1 LSKHLF
7 RDFACFLRR
16 FDDVDAAFES
26 VVEGPLSSPAGVN
39 LRFHHQSAIR
49 TDSSC
54 GEIEISQFARD
65 RFRFIRRCR
74 DFSARCGYSKFFEQ
88 RFRLI
93 FVNIHRAVASKA
105 LKCADGNRNSVRM
118 AAHDE
123 IAAKIEN
130 ATASKLLLA
139 SAADNIR
146 ALLNSG
152 SSEFYS
158 RVISELIAGGHWD
171 ELSDRF
177 YKTLEFGTG
186 GLRGRTIGKI
196 VTKAERGNAGTDER
210 PQFPCVGTNAM
221 NFANVNRATQGLV
234 AYAKE
239 WHAKNKI
246 ETRPRIVI
254 AHDSRFFSN
263 EFTELTAEVAAENG
277 CDAYIFDGPR
287 STPELSFAVRHL
299 NATAGIVI
307 TASHNPP
314 HDNGYKVYFADGAQV
329 IEPHASGIIEKVNT
343 IRSESYEPLPKDR
356 QGTVTTLGHEVDE
369 AYMKRLE
376 TLIVDRRALS
386 SAKSLRIVFT
396 PLHGTGAVTLNPML
410 QRLGFNFEVVPEQ
423 EKFDPRFSTVKSP
436 NPENAEALALGIEL
450 ARKTKADIVIAT
462 DPDSDR
468 LGVAVR
474 DASSEMKLLS
484 GNQIGSLLAYYRLKK
499 SFDLGILNQEN
510 ASRAVVI
517 KTFVTTDLQK
527 VISEHFG
534 VRCVETLTGFKYF
547 GAKLEKYERALPP
560 EIRKKYRQL
569 SEEETRA
576 ARLKYSSFYVFGSE
590 ESYGYSGADFVRDK
604 DGNAGAIMF
613 CEMAAYAKSR
623 GRTVDQLL
631 DEAFAGFGYFEEKN
645 ASIYFE
651 GAEGA
656 DKIARLLESYA
667 NNPPTEIAGSKVVGI
682 TDFEKQTIRD
692 VEGDV
697 IPKQKMSIFELE
709 DKTRIAVRGSGTE
722 PKIKYYNFAQ
732 RRPDKGKFTEDELAK
747 IKRGVSEQLEKVWGF
762 IEKDAHARLK

>member
-1 LSKHLF
+1 
-7 RDFACFLRR
+7 
-16 FDDVDAAFES
+16 
-26 VVEGPLSSPAGVN
+26 
-39 LRFHHQSAIR
+39 
-49 TDSSC
+49 
-54 GEIEISQFARD
+54 
-65 RFRFIRRCR
+65 
-74 DFSARCGYSKFFEQ
+74 
-88 RFRLI
+88 
-93 FVNIHRAVASKA
+93 
-105 LKCADGNRNSVRM
+105 M
-118 AAHDE
+118 AAHDDT
-123 IAAKIEN
+123 AAKIN
-130 ATASKLLLA
+130 KA
-139 SAADNIR
+139 SADNQLLESTVKNIR
-146 ALLNSG
+146 DLLTGAPNDL
-152 SSEFYS
+152 YA
-158 RVISELIAGGHWD
+158 RVVDELVDRGAWD
-171 ELSDRF
+171 ELNDRF

-196 VTKAERGNAGTDER
+196 VTKAERGNSGADER

-239 WHAKNKI
+239 WHTQNKI
-246 ETRPRIVI
+246 DTPPKIVI
-254 AHDSRFFSN
+254 AHDTRFFSD
-263 EFTELTAEVAAENG
+263 EFTGLTAKVAAENG

-329 IEPHASGIIEKVNT
+329 IDPHASGIIAKVKA
-343 IRSESYEPLPKDR
+343 IKRESYEPLPKDR
-356 QGTVTTLGHEVDE
+356 QGSVTALGKDVDE

-376 TLIVDRRALS
+376 TLIVDPGVLS
-386 SAKSLRIVFT
+386 GANTLRIVFT
-396 PLHGTGAVTLNPML
+396 PLHGTGAVTLEPML
-410 QRLGFNFEVVPEQ
+410 KRLGFNFEMVPEQ
-423 EKFDPRFSTVKSP
+423 ERFDPRFGTVKSP
-436 NPENAEALALGIEL
+436 NPENAEALTLGIEL
-450 ARKTKADIVIAT
+450 AKKTNADVVIAT

-468 LGVAVR
+468 LGVAAR
-474 DASSEMKLLS
+474 SATGEMKLIS

-499 SFDLGILNQEN
+499 FFDLGILNREN

-527 VISEHFG
+527 VIPEHFG

-547 GAKLEKYERALPP
+547 GAKLDKYERALPP
-560 EIRKKYRQL
+560 EIRKQYRQL

-604 DGNAGAIMF
+604 DGNAAGIMF

-645 ASIYFE
+645 GSLYFE

-656 DKIARLLESYA
+656 DKIASLLESYA
-667 NNPPTEIAGSKVVGI
+667 RKPPGEIAGSKVVGV

-722 PKIKYYNFAQ
+722 PKIKYYIFAQ
-732 RRPDKGKFTEDELAK
+732 RRPEKGKFA
-747 IKRGVSEQLEKVWGF
+747 VEQLSQIKSDIGRRLEEVWNWV
-762 IEKDAHARLK
+762 EKDARTRVAQ

>member
-1 LSKHLF
+1 M
-7 RDFACFLRR
+7 
-16 FDDVDAAFES
+16 
-26 VVEGPLSSPAGVN
+26 AG
-39 LRFHHQSAIR
+39 SE
-49 TDSSC
+49 D
-54 GEIEISQFARD
+54 
-65 RFRFIRRCR
+65 
-74 DFSARCGYSKFFEQ
+74 
-88 RFRLI
+88 
-93 FVNIHRAVASKA
+93 
-105 LKCADGNRNSVRM
+105 
-118 AAHDE
+118 
-123 IAAKIEN
+123 IAAKIGSAIVN
-130 ATASKLLLA
+130 KRLLE
-139 SAADNIR
+139 SAAKNIR
-146 ALLNSG
+146 ALVDG
-152 SSEFYS
+152 ASSDLYA
-158 RVISELIAGGHWD
+158 RVVDELIAGGEWD
-171 ELSDRF
+171 ELNDRF

-196 VTKAERGNAGTDER
+196 VTKAERGNAGPDGR
-210 PQFPCVGTNAM
+210 PEFPCVGTNAM

-234 AYAKE
+234 AYATE
-239 WHAKNKI
+239 WHAQNKI
-246 ETRPRIVI
+246 TARPKIVI
-254 AHDSRFFSN
+254 AHDTRFFSN
-263 EFTELTAEVAAENG
+263 EFTDLTAKVAAENG

-299 NATAGIVI
+299 NATAGVVI

-329 IEPHASGIIEKVNT
+329 IEPHASGIITKVNAIT
-343 IRSESYEPLPKDR
+343 SESYEPLPKDR
-356 QGTVTTLGHEVDE
+356 QGSVTTLGPDVDE

-376 TLIVDRRALS
+376 TLIVDPSVLN

-396 PLHGTGAVTLNPML
+396 PLHGTGAVTLKPML
-410 QRLGFNFEVVPEQ
+410 QRLGFNFEIVKEQ
-423 EKFDPRFSTVKSP
+423 EEFDPRFSTVKSP
-436 NPENAEALALGIEL
+436 NPENAEALTLGIEL
-450 ARKTKADIVIAT
+450 ARKTKADLVIAT

-468 LGVAVR
+468 LGVSVL
-474 DASSEMKLLS
+474 DAAGEMKLIS

-499 SFDLGILNQEN
+499 FFELGVLNQEN

-534 VRCVETLTGFKYF
+534 VRCVDTLTGFKYF
-547 GAKLEKYERALPP
+547 GAKLEKYERALPE

-613 CEMAAYAKSR
+613 CEMEAYAKSR
-623 GRTVDQLL
+623 GRTSGQLL
-631 DEAFAGFGYFEEKN
+631 DEGFAGLGYFDEKN

-656 DKIARLLESYA
+656 DKIARLLESYT
-667 NNPPTEIAGSKVVGI
+667 NKPPAQIASSRVTGI

-692 VEGDV
+692 VEGDLV
-697 IPKQKMSIFELE
+697 PKQKMSIFELN

-722 PKIKYYNFAQ
+722 PKIKYYIFAQ
-732 RRPDKGKFTEDELAK
+732 RRPETEKFSAEQLNK
-747 IKRGVSEQLEKVWGF
+747 IKTEIGLRLEQIWSW
-762 IEKDAHARLK
+762 IEKDAHARLKD